1 LVQLVGGL
9 PHGMIHGEFFGKN
22 VLVRRDRTTDAIAV
36 IDWETAATRP
46 QYVDLVSISAGR
58 WTRNQRMAMRRAY
71 FDARHASVAV
81 GDDWRRFNQGA
92 DIVAILQAVSW
103 LSFWVGSDSN
113 DPKYASHVT
122 RWIRELRT
130 TTDETPGRE
139 GRAGPPAGARTHV
152 RHCAVLTGTPKRAT
166 RFN

>member
-1 LVQLVGGL
+1 MVQLVGGL

-36 IDWETAATRP
+36 IDWETAATGP

-81 GDDWRRFNQGA
+81 GDDWRRFNQGV

-103 LSFWVGSDSN
+103 LSFGVGSDSN

-130 TTDETPGRE
+130 TMDED
-139 GRAGPPAGARTHV
+139 AWA
-152 RHCAVLTGTPKRAT
+152 
-166 RFN
+166 